1 MEIRPTHELS
11 SIVAGWLRASDPANK
26 KRSDAVPLPPALI
39 PRPERQGLGSVAK
52 PHCVVSTQEKSLQR
66 ALQKESK
73 GKKSSS
79 KSDVEAPKRKR
90 AVEVDDEDEGR
101 TAAFRMKS
109 RK

>member
-26 KRSDAVPLPPALI
+26 KRSDAVPLPPALV

-52 PHCVVSTQEKSLQR
+52 PHSVVSTQEKSLQR
-66 ALQKESK
+66 ALQKESR

-79 KSDVEAPKRKR
+79 KSDVEMPTRKR
-90 AVEVDDEDEGR
+90 ALGVDDEDESR
-101 TAAFRMKS
+101 TAAFRMQS